1 MKHTATLGRVL
12 AMMLAVILALGMLP
26 AAALAAEA
34 EEAAAY
40 TIAVREDITGGTV
53 TADKQTAAAGETVTI
68 TVAPAEG
75 YTTTQVGYWTL
86 AEDGTEGKV
95 TEVTAAEGVY
105 TFVMPES
112 NVEIGAAFQNQVPMI
127 ASKLNGNKI
136 VDENGESL
144 GWTLYIA
151 NAKAYL
157 NVGDTQTAVYLSM
170 DKRFFDL
177 EGVEMALE
185 VRQYS
190 DGGYILAGRQEL
202 DVQALAASAD
212 ETTASNYIF
221 NELTID
227 ITGTLREGYN
237 AYCVVQISLPG
248 WIDAKG
254 DEMLLWNYTGTDT
267 TIFAEGVQL
276 PSALVWLYNLDADS
290 YRGALVRSIL
300 ADLDI
305 GAGTVNN
312 ENLGQRI
319 GYMIEWPGYE
329 AVEDPYSPN
338 AYDVEYMLMANLTE
352 VQLDKLLDA
361 MQENNIRVNLKSIPT
376 AWTASKTFEELF
388 DIMAEEDEVLKA
400 AIALDKMIYTA
411 ESLDEATYGGS
422 EYWAEFQEVLAA
434 AIVALST
441 DAEETGE
448 GAALYDNAREALL
461 EVYLK
466 VTGKLLLE
474 GDLALTAEDLG
485 DGTYRLSA
493 ELVGMEDAAY
503 THSWTVGLTEVS
515 NEATIIVAAADLY
528 KVKLTITGTENCYG
542 TLVEQFYTPADP
554 VYDVAVKDTS
564 VTVTF
569 GQAADAFNTPA
580 VSGYVVEVSKDGEV
594 VAAVESVSPVVTI
607 DGLAPE
613 TAYAVSAYVT
623 NVIGRSD
630 IVTTEVTTAA
640 KAEEPTEEPTEDP
653 TEEPTEG
660 PTEEE
665 TQAPTEKPAA
675 PEKGEDHVP
684 ETGDTAITLW
694 ATLLP
699 LSALAMAGLLILAKK
714 RSLI

>member
-1 MKHTATLGRVL
+1 MKHTATRAM

-26 AAALAAEA
+26 AAAFATEVEDAAT
-34 EEAAAY
+34 Y
-40 TIAVREDITGGTV
+40 TIAIREDITGGTV
-53 TADKQTAAAGETVTI
+53 TADKEAAAAGETVTI
-68 TVAPAEG
+68 TVTPAEG
-75 YTTTQVGYWTL
+75 YTATQVGYWTVD
-86 AEDGTEGKV
+86 EDGTEGKV
-95 TEVTAAEGVY
+95 NEVVAAEGVY
-105 TFVMPES
+105 SFVMPES
-112 NVEIGAAFQNQVPMI
+112 NVEIGAAFQNQAPMI

-136 VDENGESL
+136 VDENGEDM

-157 NVGDTQTAVYLSM
+157 NVGDTETSVYLSI

-190 DGGYILAGRQEL
+190 DGGYILAGREEL

-212 ETTASNYIF
+212 ETTETTYIF
-221 NELTID
+221 NELNIG
-227 ITGTLREGYN
+227 ITSTLREGYN
-237 AYCVVQISLPG
+237 AYCVVQISMSE

-254 DEMLLWNYTGTDT
+254 NEMLLWNYTGTDT

-338 AYDVEYMLMANLTE
+338 EYDVEYMLMANLTE

-411 ESLDEATYGGS
+411 ESLDEATYGDS
-422 EYWAEFQEVLAA
+422 EYWAEFQEALAA

-461 EVYLK
+461 AAYLK
-466 VTGKLLLE
+466 VTGYVELE
-474 GDLALTAEDLG
+474 GNLALTAEDLG

-493 ELVGMEDAAY
+493 ELLGMEDASFTY
-503 THSWTVGLTEVS
+503 SWTVGVTEVS
-515 NEATIIVAAADLY
+515 TEATATVAEADLY
-528 KVKLTITGTENCYG
+528 KVKLTITGTDNCYG
-542 TLVEQFYTPADP
+542 SMLAQFYTPAGP
-554 VYDVAVKDTS
+554 AYEVTAKDTS

-569 GQAADAFNTPA
+569 AEASDAFNTPA
-580 VSGYVVEVSKDGEV
+580 VSGYVVAVAKDGEV
-594 VAAVESVSPVVTI
+594 VATVESASPVVTI
-607 DGLAPE
+607 DGLNPE
-613 TAYAVSAYVT
+613 TVYTVSAYVT
-623 NVIGRSD
+623 NIIGRSD
-630 IVTTEVTTAA
+630 MVTTEVTTTA
-640 KAEEPTEEPTEDP
+640 KVEEPTEEPTEVP
-653 TEEPTEG
+653 TEEPTEES
-660 PTEEE
+660 TEEE
-665 TQAPTEKPAA
+665 SQAPAEKPTTA
-675 PEKGEDHVP
+675 PEKGDGNVP
-684 ETGDTAITLW
+684 ETGDAGITLW
-694 ATLLP
+694 GPLLP
-699 LSALAMAGLLILAKK
+699 LTALALAALLTLVRK